1 MSPEMSDEDRKA
13 KMQRLPQWM
22 QDELR
27 RMAQEREEL
36 EAECARI
43 HEQNQKNMQLL
54 ASLKK
59 KQRPLPPYA
68 RHMSTAQ
75 LNRTFCWYFLMRWEF
90 YLVLVAFVLFAAY
103 FPWPWV
109 ADWGAVKAFVAVM
122 ERIVPSIDGLPP
134 EARHLPLAA
143 SKAQLSFI
151 HFCGGI
157 GFVYKLITQRP
168 AVWREGS
175 KRRFMVIVICA
186 AILGALYVSAIFFW
200 SGNFN
205 IPPDQ
210 AWHANRLQIAGYY
223 TSWWLALT
231 MTFSMC
237 WSGIQ
242 ELIRQ
247 LGLR

>member
-1 MSPEMSDEDRKA
+1 MPPEMSDEDRKA

-36 EAECARI
+36 EAACARI
-43 HEQNQKNMQLL
+43 DEQYEKNVQLL
-54 ASLKK
+54 ASMKK

-75 LNRTFCWYFLMRWEF
+75 LNQTFCWYFLMRWEF

-109 ADWGAVKAFVAVM
+109 ADWGAVKAFVTVM
-122 ERIVPSIDGLPP
+122 ERIVPSINGLPP

-168 AVWREGS
+168 AVWREMSKLRFLVGS
-175 KRRFMVIVICA
+175 ICFAVVA
-186 AILGALYVSAIFFW
+186 ACWVYAIFFW
-200 SGNFN
+200 AGNLN
-205 IPPDQ
+205 NGPQED
-210 AWHANRLQIAGYY
+210 WHANRLQVAA
-223 TSWWLALT
+223 THTVFWLFLT
-231 MTFSMC
+231 MTVSIA

-242 ELIRQ
+242 EVIRQ
-247 LGLR
+247 LKQL